1 MPENLIDFDAYVK
14 ELEVTATRQS
24 TQPQDCDPKYK
35 ADVLLLTCMDFR
47 FFLDIARRMEG
58 IKYDH
63 VILAGAALGAVVPA
77 KERTWQPTFF
87 DHLGLARQLH
97 CIEKVIVME
106 HRGCGAYGPPPGF
119 SQLPA
124 NPDREHERRVHEEWV
139 ERLRIKLPRDLGFE
153 SFLLEVPTPS
163 GPITF
168 DKLK

>member
-14 ELEVTATRQS
+14 ELEAAALQPK
-24 TQPQDCDPKYK
+24 TQPEDCKPEYK

-47 FFLDIARRMEG
+47 FFLEIAKRMEG

-63 VILAGAALGAVVPA
+63 VILAGAALGAVVPE
-77 KERTWQPTFF
+77 KEKTWRRMFF

-119 SQLPA
+119 GELPEH
-124 NPDREHERRVHEEWV
+124 PDRDHERHVHEKWV
-139 ERLRIKLPRDLGFE
+139 EKFRGTLPHDLEFD

>member
-14 ELEVTATRQS
+14 ELEAAALQVKPHDCE
-24 TQPQDCDPKYK
+24 PQYK
-35 ADVLLLTCMDFR
+35 AEVLLLSCMDFR
-47 FFLDIARRMEG
+47 FFLKIAEKMEG

-77 KERTWQPTFF
+77 KRTTWQPTFF

-139 ERLRIKLPRDLGFE
+139 ERLRVKLPRDLGFE